1 MRVIKIFLLFVCCIS
16 LDVQSQTF
24 LSDTLGINEDGSVII
39 AKSLALPGWIL
50 GVDVDSTDN
59 LLFIRYRN
67 LSKNETS
74 LKNKGG
80 ISVYSLA
87 DQRMLWQRP
96 VNYFNQDPKLTSE
109 GVLFVTMGKA
119 TSLLDLKTG
128 NEVWKKKKMIPY
140 CVDAK
145 NRMFLAYKGSY
156 MNGVSNEL
164 EGHSLATG
172 EKMWS
177 RKMSHVYGWNESGLL
192 DDSTRLI
199 VSDGIHLVHM
209 GNGEGPSYAM
219 PTGASDYK
227 EAVALGALG
236 VVTGVLTGF
245 AAVPTGPK
253 KVMELVSNVLS
264 DDTVFYVASREN
276 LFCLDRQL
284 QPKWGYPIPD
294 GMGSRSHLF
303 ARGDSLYM
311 INMGTGYRNTIFDTS
326 EAYAHEYLR
335 LKVGWPFIACF
346 DKRKGER
353 SGLLTSP
360 LRARFGI
367 NMHLEYYDME
377 TLTKIVLRSANILNV
392 KCELNA
398 AREIASRSRG
408 TPRIANALLRRVRDF
423 AQVKGNG
430 DIDKAIACFSLEAL
444 NIDRY
449 GLDQIDNKLLTT
461 IIDKFQGGPVG
472 LTTIATALGED
483 PGTLEEVYEP
493 FLIKEG
499 FIKRTPRGREVTDLA
514 YTHLGR
520 SRVGE
525 QGSLFD

>member
-1 MRVIKIFLLFVCCIS
+1 M
-16 LDVQSQTF
+16 
-24 LSDTLGINEDGSVII
+24 
-39 AKSLALPGWIL
+39 
-50 GVDVDSTDN
+50 
-59 LLFIRYRN
+59 
-67 LSKNETS
+67 
-74 LKNKGG
+74 
-80 ISVYSLA
+80 
-87 DQRMLWQRP
+87 
-96 VNYFNQDPKLTSE
+96 
-109 GVLFVTMGKA
+109 
-119 TSLLDLKTG
+119 LDLKTG

-326 EAYAHEYLR
+326 EAYAHEYL
-335 LKVGWPFIACF
+335 GWLAVY
-346 DKRKGER
+346 R
-353 SGLLTSP
+353 
-360 LRARFGI
+360 
-367 NMHLEYYDME
+367 
-377 TLTKIVLRSANILNV
+377 
-392 KCELNA
+392 
-398 AREIASRSRG
+398 
-408 TPRIANALLRRVRDF
+408 LLR
-423 AQVKGNG
+423 
-430 DIDKAIACFSLEAL
+430 
-444 NIDRY
+444 
-449 GLDQIDNKLLTT
+449 
-461 IIDKFQGGPVG
+461 
-472 LTTIATALGED
+472 
-483 PGTLEEVYEP
+483 
-493 FLIKEG
+493 
-499 FIKRTPRGREVTDLA
+499 
-514 YTHLGR
+514 
-520 SRVGE
+520 
-525 QGSLFD
+525 

>member
-1 MRVIKIFLLFVCCIS
+1 MEWMWIRRIICFYPVSFV
-16 LDVQSQTF
+16 
-24 LSDTLGINEDGSVII
+24 
-39 AKSLALPGWIL
+39 
-50 GVDVDSTDN
+50 
-59 LLFIRYRN
+59 
-67 LSKNETS
+67 SKNETS
-74 LKNKGG
+74 LKNKGEFPF
-80 ISVYSLA
+80 YSLA

-140 CVDAK
+140 WVDAK

-253 KVMELVSNVLS
+253 KVMELVSRHFFIRTTRTFLCLS
-264 DDTVFYVASREN
+264 QGGSCIFN
-276 LFCLDRQL
+276 LDRRL
-284 QPKWGYPIPD
+284 HSFKWGYPIPD

-303 ARGDSLYM
+303 
-311 INMGTGYRNTIFDTS
+311 
-326 EAYAHEYLR
+326 
-335 LKVGWPFIACF
+335 
-346 DKRKGER
+346 
-353 SGLLTSP
+353 
-360 LRARFGI
+360 
-367 NMHLEYYDME
+367 
-377 TLTKIVLRSANILNV
+377 LRSL
-392 KCELNA
+392 
-398 AREIASRSRG
+398 SR
-408 TPRIANALLRRVRDF
+408 
-423 AQVKGNG
+423 
-430 DIDKAIACFSLEAL
+430 
-444 NIDRY
+444 
-449 GLDQIDNKLLTT
+449 
-461 IIDKFQGGPVG
+461 
-472 LTTIATALGED
+472 
-483 PGTLEEVYEP
+483 
-493 FLIKEG
+493 
-499 FIKRTPRGREVTDLA
+499 
-514 YTHLGR
+514 
-520 SRVGE
+520 
-525 QGSLFD
+525 

>member
-140 CVDAK
+140 WVDAK

-253 KVMELVSNVLS
+253 KVMELVSNVLL

-346 DKRKGER
+346 DKRKGEKVWFR
-353 SGLLTSP
+353 QLSDKKEMVEEFDINWEEDALMVLFSDRIRKYSLSADSLLSEVLWNTEVNGKLLYLTNSSYFLQDFGDSTSYQRYKRP
-360 LRARFGI
+360 DSIYCLI
-367 NMHLEYYDME
+367 TDKNEMVELDQQ
-377 TLTKIVLRSANILNV
+377 LNV
-392 KCELNA
+392 LQTYPLSKL
-398 AREIASRSRG
+398 R
-408 TPRIANALLRRVRDF
+408 TFKALP
-423 AQVKGNG
+423 NG
-430 DIDKAIACFSLEAL
+430 DNLIFLGDKTLWVNS
-444 NIDRY
+444 
-449 GLDQIDNKLLTT
+449 K
-461 IIDKFQGGPVG
+461 
-472 LTTIATALGED
+472 GE
-483 PGTLEEVYEP
+483 
-493 FLIKEG
+493 K
-499 FIKRTPRGREVTDLA
+499 KA
-514 YTHLGR
+514 YLYT
-520 SRVGE
+520 SSKMFRVGE
-525 QGSLFD
+525 KFFIYSLDGKKIYEFPL